1 MAGEGFNDPNTTHEV
16 HSSRVKIPATEYIG
30 QQGRIFYHEDTGE
43 LRISDGVTPHGR
55 PIFVHTGSGGTISLN
70 LYASSGDP
78 AFPPIAT
85 GTNSTALG
93 EGASS
98 YAAGAVNQ
106 ASGMFTGYG
115 DAQTGSYIARNITT
129 DNVLTEL
136 FLDGASARIQ
146 VPPNATV
153 SFKIEITARRT
164 DSGQEGAIYELRGGA
179 DRGAFT
185 GSLALLGRVNKTV
198 VTEDNPA
205 WDATVTVDTATST
218 LQIWVKG
225 EVSKTVRWVAH
236 IKTVEVRN

>member
-1 MAGEGFNDPNTTHEV
+1 MSDLSNYTQRVF
-16 HSSRVKIPATEYIG
+16 SSLKHIPAVEFIG
-30 QQGRIFYHEDTGE
+30 QQGDLFFHPDTGE
-43 LRISDGVTPHGR
+43 LRISDGVTPHGN
-55 PIFVHTGSGGTISLN
+55 PIFVQGGSGGTFTLK

-78 AFPPIAT
+78 TSPPIAT
-85 GTNSTALG
+85 GVNSTALG

-106 ASGMFTGYG
+106 ASGMFTSYG

-129 DNVLTEL
+129 DNVLKEI
-136 FLDGASARIQ
+136 FLDGVSERIQ

-153 SFKIEITARRT
+153 SFNIEITARRT

-179 DRGAFT
+179 DRGAFAS
-185 GSLALLGRVNKTV
+185 SLTLLGRVNKTV

-205 WDATVTVDTATST
+205 WDATVTVNTASST

-225 EVSKTVRWVAH
+225 EVSKTIRWVAH